1 MAIKILEEIYK
12 YTNNENEIHS
22 ILVYLFIKKN
32 NLTNI
37 KNKHIK
43 SLLKYNT

>member
-12 YTNNENEIHS
+12 YTDNEIEIHS
-22 ILVYLFIKKN
+22 ILVSLFIRKN
-32 NLTNI
+32 NIKDI

-43 SLLKYNT
+43 SLLTYNT